1 MLQYIKE
8 RRKQDQSRLEQC
20 WLAEG
25 TDLKRRNLIT
35 GYFKEKIRLFSP
47 QILQIIC
54 KSFNSR
60 RFKLITRICKKRGGK
75 LGRSL
80 EGRYCQRNKP
90 CDCNETSYWNPP
102 IVIRYFSSPG
112 GEGIFLDEIDTLNV
126 DDISRVQLWKFSTVN
141 DNRLSMASCL
151 HTDCTMSYHIF
162 NSKVQVRR
170 RLKFIY

>member
-90 CDCNETSYWNPP
+90 CDCNKKSYWNPP
-102 IVIRYFSSPG
+102 IVIRCFSSPG
-112 GEGIFLDEIDTLNV
+112 GERIFLDEIDTRNV
-126 DDISRVQLWKFSTVN
+126 DDISRIQLWDIFTVVEEEMS
-141 DNRLSMASCL
+141 LAVYLQISC
-151 HTDCTMSYHIF
+151 TW
-162 NSKVQVRR
+162 V
-170 RLKFIY
+170 